1 MGEAVK
7 RLLIISLIFLSA
19 CSTSF
24 RVPKVQDMPDKSI
37 GSVDYGQKEPVK

>member
-7 RLLIISLIFLSA
+7 RLLIISMIFLTA

-24 RVPKVQDMPDKSI
+24 RVPKVQDMPDRSI
-37 GSVDYGQKEPVK
+37 GSVDYGPKEPVK

>member
-1 MGEAVK
+1 MQAMK
-7 RLLIISLIFLSA
+7 RLLIIGLLLLTA

-37 GSVDYGQKEPVK
+37 GSVDYGPKEPVK